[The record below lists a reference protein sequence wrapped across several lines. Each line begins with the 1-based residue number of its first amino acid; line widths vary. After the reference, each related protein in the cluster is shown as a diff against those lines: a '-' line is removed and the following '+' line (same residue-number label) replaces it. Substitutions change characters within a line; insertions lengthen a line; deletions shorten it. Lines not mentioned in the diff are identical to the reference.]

1 MKDFMISRFKQN
13 IVIVIISAI
22 SLVLSIIN
30 FLNTSIDWAW
40 IAVILCG
47 VPMMRDA
54 LIEIIVN
61 RNIKAGVLVSIALV
75 ASVMLDM
82 IFVAGEVSFIMALG
96 TLLEDATTEKTQT
109 AIKKL
114 LNVLPKTV
122 KVIENNKE
130 KEVLIQDVKVGD
142 IIRVVPGEV
151 ICFDGVITKGET
163 SINQAYITGESMPQ
177 DKTKGDKVYSG
188 TLNQFGT
195 FNMKVTED
203 KENSSL
209 QKLVKL
215 VEKAELDK
223 VKIVRKADI
232 WATWVVI
239 IALSIAILTF
249 VFTKQIIR
257 SVSILVVFC
266 PCALVLAT
274 PTAIMAG
281 VGNASKN
288 GVLIKNGIVLEIFK
302 KIKLFLFDKTG
313 TLTYGNPEVTFVK
326 CFDEKISTNKFINIV
341 GNLEKHSEHIIGKA
355 ISKQLENKSESK
367 SLDVD
372 KFKLLIG
379 KGVEGIVEKTKV
391 VAGNLKL
398 FNEKEI
404 KIDKKYNSEIDK
416 FINKGATIIYVA
428 FDNEFKGFFV
438 LEDTIKEEV
447 KTSIDELKALD
458 TVPVLITGDN
468 AKTANSIAKKLGIK
482 KVYSECSPEDKLK
495 VIDNYKKNWGVCMIG
510 DGINDAAA
518 LKKADVGIAMGKIG
532 SDMAIDSA
540 DIVLISD
547 DLGKMKYLNKLS
559 NKVIHTIY
567 LNLTISMTIN
577 FVFVTLSII
586 GMLTPVQGAIV
597 HNIGSFGVILNS
609 ALLLRWKPKNEKE
622 RKNKNAKK

>member
-288 GVLIKNGIVLEIFK
+288 GVLIKNGIVLQ
-302 KIKLFLFDKTG
+302 
-313 TLTYGNPEVTFVK
+313 PRV
-326 CFDEKISTNKFINIV
+326 
-341 GNLEKHSEHIIGKA
+341 
-355 ISKQLENKSESK
+355 
-367 SLDVD
+367 
-372 KFKLLIG
+372 
-379 KGVEGIVEKTKV
+379 
-391 VAGNLKL
+391 
-398 FNEKEI
+398 
-404 KIDKKYNSEIDK
+404 
-416 FINKGATIIYVA
+416 
-428 FDNEFKGFFV
+428 
-438 LEDTIKEEV
+438 
-447 KTSIDELKALD
+447 
-458 TVPVLITGDN
+458 
-468 AKTANSIAKKLGIK
+468 
-482 KVYSECSPEDKLK
+482 
-495 VIDNYKKNWGVCMIG
+495 
-510 DGINDAAA
+510 
-518 LKKADVGIAMGKIG
+518 
-532 SDMAIDSA
+532 
-540 DIVLISD
+540 
-547 DLGKMKYLNKLS
+547 
-559 NKVIHTIY
+559 
-567 LNLTISMTIN
+567 
-577 FVFVTLSII
+577 
-586 GMLTPVQGAIV
+586 
-597 HNIGSFGVILNS
+597 
-609 ALLLRWKPKNEKE
+609 
-622 RKNKNAKK
+622 